1 MTQGRSIRLF
11 LVDGTPNGLL
21 TAEIMNWTGHV
32 LTGPRSKLSELVQ
45 RPECG
50 RTGIYFLVGPD
61 PENSLRPLV
70 YIGESDDVATRLKQ
84 HNRPE
89 DKGGKDF
96 WEKVCLV
103 TSKDQNLTKA
113 HVKYLE
119 SLLIQNAGEV
129 GRCKL
134 INGTAHEYIGLPESD
149 RADMAFFMEQV
160 RTVLP
165 VLGFDFLRD
174 RPMPSSSASKPAEP
188 ERQPSPRF
196 VAEVPRF
203 GIKAFGQEIDG
214 EFYVL
219 KDSLARGSWTGA
231 DGGYQGLYRQLCDD
245 GVLVEA
251 EEDLRRFAS
260 DYAFSSPSAAA
271 AVVSGRSANGREHWK
286 VEGTGQTYAAWQDQQ
301 VSFAASDQGTM
312 IDKSAGG
319 LGESRS
325 SPYTAS

>member
-70 YIGESDDVATRLKQ
+70 YIGESDDVGTRLKQ

-89 DKGGKDF
+89 EKGGKDF

-119 SLLIQNAGEV
+119 SLLIQSAGQV
-129 GRCKL
+129 SRCKL
-134 INGTAHEYIGLPESD
+134 INGTAHEYINLPESD
-149 RADMAFFMEQV
+149 RADMAFFMEQI

-165 VLGFDFLRD
+165 VLGLDFLRETSH
-174 RPMPSSSASKPAEP
+174 PSRPAESAPVTEP
-188 ERQPSPRF
+188 ETSPRF
-196 VAEVPRF
+196 TLEVPRH
-203 GIKAFGQEIDG
+203 GIRATGQEIDG
-214 EFYVL
+214 EFYVF
-219 KDSLARGSWTGA
+219 KGSLARGSWVGTER
-231 DGGYQGLYRQLCDD
+231 GYQSLYNQLCED
-245 GVLVEA
+245 GVLVESDGTRIFN
-251 EEDLRRFAS
+251 EDQS
-260 DYAFSSPSAAA
+260 FSSPSAAA
-271 AVVSGRSANGREHWK
+271 AVVSGRSANGRISWK
-286 VEGTGQTYAAWQDQQ
+286 AEGSGMTYGEWQDQQ
-301 VSFAASDQGTM
+301 VSAAVNE
-312 IDKSAGG
+312 AG
-319 LGESRS
+319 E
-325 SPYTAS
+325 

>member
-1 MTQGRSIRLF
+1 MTRGRSIRLF

-61 PENSLRPLV
+61 PDNSLRPLV
-70 YIGESDDVATRLKQ
+70 YIGESDDVGTRLKQ

-89 DKGGKDF
+89 EKGGKDF

-119 SLLIQNAGEV
+119 SLLIQNASQV

-134 INGTAHEYIGLPESD
+134 INGTAHEYINLPESD
-149 RADMAFFMEQV
+149 RADMAFFLEQI

-165 VLGFDFLRD
+165 VLGLDFLRETS
-174 RPMPSSSASKPAEP
+174 RPSRAPESAPATES
-188 ERQPSPRF
+188 EASPRF
-196 VAEVPRF
+196 TLEVPRH
-203 GIKAFGQEIDG
+203 GIRATGQELDG
-214 EFYVL
+214 EFYVF
-219 KDSLARGSWTGA
+219 KGSLARGSWVGTER
-231 DGGYQGLYRQLCDD
+231 GYQSLYNQLCED
-245 GVLVEA
+245 GVLVESDGTRIFN
-251 EEDLRRFAS
+251 EDQS
-260 DYAFSSPSAAA
+260 FSSPSAAA
-271 AVVSGRSANGREHWK
+271 AVVSGRSANGRISWK
-286 VEGTGQTYAAWQDQQ
+286 AEGNGLTYGEWQDRQ
-301 VSFAASDQGTM
+301 VSAAATPT
-312 IDKSAGG
+312 
-319 LGESRS
+319 GEDEQQRS
-325 SPYTAS
+325 T

>member
-1 MTQGRSIRLF
+1 MVQGRSIRLF

-21 TAEIMNWTGHV
+21 SAEVMNWTGHV

-70 YIGESDDVATRLKQ
+70 YIGESDNVSTRLKQ

-89 DKGGKDF
+89 VASGPGGGKDF

-119 SLLIQNAGEV
+119 SLLIQSAAEI
-129 GRCKL
+129 GRCRL
-134 INGTAHEYIGLPESD
+134 INGTAHEYINLPEPD
-149 RADMAFFMEQV
+149 RADMAFFTEQI

-165 VLGFDFLRD
+165 VLGFDFLRETS
-174 RPMPSSSASKPAEP
+174 RPPEPAAAVEP
-188 ERQPSPRF
+188 ETSPRF
-196 VAEVPRF
+196 ILEVPRH
-203 GIKAFGQEIDG
+203 GIRANGQENDD

-219 KDSLARGSWTGA
+219 EGSLSRGAWVGV
-231 DGGYQGLYRQLCDD
+231 DGGYQALFQQLCDD
-245 GVLVEA
+245 GVLERTA
-251 EEDLRRFAS
+251 ETGPRRFTR

-271 AVVSGRSANGREHWK
+271 AVVSGRSANGRISWK
-286 VEGTGQTYAAWQDQQ
+286 VENSGQTYGEWQDRQ
-301 VSFAASDQGTM
+301 VSEAVSD
-312 IDKSAGG
+312 A
-319 LGESRS
+319 EE
-325 SPYTAS
+325 

>member
-32 LTGPRSKLSELVQ
+32 LTGPRTKLTELVQ

-61 PENSLRPLV
+61 LEGSPRPQV
-70 YIGESDDVATRLKQ
+70 YIGESDDVGTRLKQ

-119 SLLIQNAGEV
+119 SLLIQSAGEL

-134 INGTAHEYIGLPESD
+134 ANGTAHEYINLPESD
-149 RADMAFFMEQV
+149 RADMAFFMEQI

-165 VLGFDFLRD
+165 VLGLDFLRQ
-174 RPMPSSSASKPAEP
+174 RQHPLTQNRVEP
-188 ERQPSPRF
+188 VQPSPLTTF
-196 VAEVPRF
+196 ELKIPKYEITAW
-203 GIKAFGQEIDG
+203 AQEIDG
-214 EFYVL
+214 EFIVL
-219 KDSLARGSWTGA
+219 SGSKARERWASNTDYA
-231 DGGYQGLYRQLCDD
+231 SYRLLYEQLTEE
-245 GVLVEA
+245 GVLACDEA
-251 EEDLRRFAS
+251 GIVSFSRDH
-260 DYAFSSPSAAA
+260 AFSSPSAAA
-271 AVVSGRSANGREHWK
+271 AVVSGRPANGRTVWIEK
-286 VEGTGQTYAAWQDQQ
+286 NSRKTYGEWQDQQ
-301 VSFAASDQGTM
+301 VSAVVENVS
-312 IDKSAGG
+312 
-319 LGESRS
+319 E
-325 SPYTAS
+325 